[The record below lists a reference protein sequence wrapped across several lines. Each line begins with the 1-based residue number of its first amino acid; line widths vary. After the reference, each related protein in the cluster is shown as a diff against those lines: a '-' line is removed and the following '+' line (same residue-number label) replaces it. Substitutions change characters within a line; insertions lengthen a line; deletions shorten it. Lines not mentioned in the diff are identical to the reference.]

1 MINLKCYS
9 PIFEHFVYHNESVV
23 LNSIQ
28 DDRSLSIA
36 AEEGTPDWRKL
47 KNKHPRSKMKAVR
60 KHFACA
66 LKDNKYYSHQLAR
79 E

>member
-1 MINLKCYS
+1 MID
-9 PIFEHFVYHNESVV
+9 H
-23 LNSIQ
+23 
-28 DDRSLSIA
+28 LSIA